1 MPIGAAQAADEISS
15 NVRAVIDRVLE
26 ADLPAQ
32 AVDAAQQTARDARR
46 WPRRAWSDWVRPAV
60 GNVWKRRSVALGAA
74 GAAVPASRE
83 LVDAAAIRLGLKRR
97 EERHWGVFFLG
108 LLLGMIGGA
117 LIAILTAPKPG
128 REIRNELAARARE
141 AGDWVPVFQRP
152 EGSSGAHAEQQELG
166 ATAESG
172 PAGAGPFED
181 ATSYAASTGSM
192 ESAEPMEP
200 LSPPVGGSIPPAAA
214 EGESPGEPD
223 R

>member
-1 MPIGAAQAADEISS
+1 MPIGAAQAADELSS

-32 AVDAAQQTARDARR
+32 AVDAAQQTARDARK
-46 WPRRAWSDWVRPAV
+46 WPRRAWSDWVRPAA
-60 GNVWKRRSVALGAA
+60 GNVWKRRTVALGAA

-83 LVDAAAIRLGLKRR
+83 LVDAAAVRLGLKRR

-128 REIRNELAARARE
+128 REMRNELAARARE
-141 AGDWVPVFQRP
+141 AGDWVPVFQR
-152 EGSSGAHAEQQELG
+152 SDASTDASAEAQ
-166 ATAESG
+166 

-181 ATSYAASTGSM
+181 ATSYAASTGGV
-192 ESAEPMEP
+192 EGAEPAEP
-200 LSPPVGGSIPPAAA
+200 VTPPAAGSIPPAAG
-214 EGESPGEPD
+214 EGDQPPGETD